1 MERRAS
7 GSAAPS
13 GSHIRRTAEF
23 SAQLFTWQAL
33 KNLHLQL
40 FVGTAD
46 LLIPGSSNG
55 WVMTSICSMMHVIS
69 LGILGYI
76 WRGVLYK
83 RLRSLLVKWV
93 EIQKHFNLV
102 IKGQAILFYTQS
114 SLGLNL
120 LIHYRLQL
128 DKCGRNF
135 KLALLI
141 KVTLFPYEFRGNL
154 FLELSS

>member
-1 MERRAS
+1 
-7 GSAAPS
+7 
-13 GSHIRRTAEF
+13 
-23 SAQLFTWQAL
+23 
-33 KNLHLQL
+33 
-40 FVGTAD
+40 
-46 LLIPGSSNG
+46 
-55 WVMTSICSMMHVIS
+55 MMHVIS